1 LDTQEDNLQIT
12 ELDGLPYFLGKG
24 KIHEVP
30 NFLDKGKIHGL
41 TNLMG
46 RKTMNRLPNL
56 LERKSIHGLRWLG
69 LWYLMPLSTIF

>member
-1 LDTQEDNLQIT
+1 
-12 ELDGLPYFLGKG
+12 LGKG

-46 RKTMNRLPNL
+46 RKTRQSLIGFFISLYQGYISSSAGQKITSAIPGELPSSRSRQTNQL
-56 LERKSIHGLRWLG
+56 V
-69 LWYLMPLSTIF
+69 M